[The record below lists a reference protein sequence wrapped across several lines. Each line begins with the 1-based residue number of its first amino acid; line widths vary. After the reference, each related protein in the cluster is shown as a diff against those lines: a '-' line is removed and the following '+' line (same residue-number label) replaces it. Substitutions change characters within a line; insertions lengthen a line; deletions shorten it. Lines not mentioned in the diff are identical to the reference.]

1 MRKGKREIPR
11 GEKSVIR
18 ESEETALQQ
27 TGEAPV
33 SQETPETAKKG
44 GLSRGWKIA
53 LIVLA
58 AVLAVVL
65 ILAVVYKSWAK
76 LPTLPTQPVAT
87 PVADPITGEIPS
99 QNPMTGAPRKKEFYT
114 FLVAGRD
121 TGGGGNTDT
130 MMLVAYDIPNQHLAV
145 MSLPRDTMVDAKHP
159 DRNRKLNGVWNLG
172 LYYAKKDNKKEGVE
186 YLKEA
191 VGDMMG
197 FTPDF
202 YVIVNWKA
210 FGRLVDALGGVEFEV
225 PFDMKYDD
233 PTQDLHINVAKGK
246 RVLTGEEAMGV
257 VRWRHNNSYS
267 MGYATG
273 DLGRIQTQQA
283 FMKEVV
289 KKCLKIENVTKI
301 NEFAEIFTEEVETDL
316 TMGNLVAFA
325 ERAIFGGLKIDN
337 VVFTTMPNNP
347 VYVGNDSYVQ
357 ADPDELLGLLNDSF
371 NPYKDDLTMD
381 ALHIL
386 QYKSSVGYYTYT
398 GSGTGTA
405 PTYTDP
411 KPAQVAVS
419 KPKPAPESEAPASSE
434 SPDPDASPASED
446 GEPTEA
452 PADGEPTVSPG
463 EGDPN
468 ASDQPEESG
477 APSQEETPPPDGG
490 EDVPASAPAEEEPST
505 GEPPAGIPMD

>member
-1 MRKGKREIPR
+1 MRKGKREISR
-11 GEKSVIR
+11 GEKSVIK
-18 ESEETALQQ
+18 ESGETALQQ
-27 TGEAPV
+27 PGETPV
-33 SQETPETAKKG
+33 TPETPETAKK

-58 AVLAVVL
+58 AILAVIL
-65 ILAVVYKSWAK
+65 ILAVIYKSWAK
-76 LPTLPTQPVAT
+76 LPPLPSQPVAT
-87 PVADPITGEIPS
+87 PVADPITGEFPS

-172 LYYAKKDNKKEGVE
+172 LYYAKKDDKKEGVE

-202 YVIVNWKA
+202 YVIVNWEA

-225 PFDMKYDD
+225 PFDMKYND
-233 PTQDLHINVAKGK
+233 PTQDLYINVAKGK
-246 RVLTGEEAMGV
+246 RILTGEEAMGV

-267 MGYATG
+267 VGYATG

-289 KKCLKIENVTKI
+289 KKCLKIENVTRI

-325 ERAIFGGLKIDN
+325 ERAIFGGLKMDN

-357 ADPDELLGLLNDSF
+357 ASPDELLGLLNDSF
-371 NPYKDDLTMD
+371 NPYVDDLTMD

-398 GSGTGTA
+398 GSGTGTP

-419 KPKPAPESEAPASSE
+419 KPKPTPEATESVDPENLDPAASSVPGDGE
-434 SPDPDASPASED
+434 PTDAPPDGEPGVSPSDSDPDASNQ
-446 GEPTEA
+446 
-452 PADGEPTVSPG
+452 PG
-463 EGDPN
+463 GGDVP
-468 ASDQPEESG
+468 G
-477 APSQEETPPPDGG
+477 QEETPPPGG
-490 EDVPASAPAEEEPST
+490 GGDVPSA
-505 GEPPAGIPMD
+505 GEPPAGIPLD